1 MKPVA
6 FDRVGHLVRIPVTV
20 GDTARRFLFDS
31 GIGLSIVA
39 SDLAEHL
46 GLVPTGTSFTG
57 RRMSGQEITAPLAHL
72 PSLTI
77 GGHVIENAVVGVFDL
92 GPTDGESGF
101 DGILGL
107 DLLHDVVVRVDP
119 STRSLLL
126 QTDLPLASGDIEIPM
141 RVHRDGPS
149 VTLFAGLRLPSGRA
163 AEVEIDT
170 GSGCLI
176 LDSGFMA
183 DCGVRAEDVTETL
196 AGTDETGHRY
206 SRSYA
211 TTRGVVSVVDAPA
224 VGQQDPRTMFQS
236 IVHDGLLGSE
246 FLDRFVYSFD
256 VRGGRLV
263 ISRFPTVPS
272 SAAREYPNQRRRA
285 SGTG

>member
-1 MKPVA
+1 VVEAVA
-6 FDRVGHLVRIPVTV
+6 FDRVGHLVRVPVV
-20 GDTARRFLFDS
+20 AGDKACRFLLDS
-31 GIGLSIVA
+31 GNGLSTVA
-39 SDLAEHL
+39 SELAEHL
-46 GLVPTGTSFTG
+46 GLRLTGTSFTG
-57 RRMSGQEITAPLAHL
+57 QRMSGQEITAPLAHL
-72 PSLTI
+72 PRLTI

-92 GPTDGESGF
+92 GPTAGESGF
-101 DGILGL
+101 DGIVGL

-126 QTDLPLASGDIEIPM
+126 QPDLPLVSGDIEIPV

-183 DCGVRAEDVTETL
+183 DCGVGAEDITETL

-206 SRSYA
+206 SRSFA
-211 TTRGVVSVVDAPA
+211 ATRGVVSFVDAPA
-224 VGQQDPRTMFQS
+224 AGQQDPRTMFQS

-246 FLDRFVYSFD
+246 FLDRFVHSFD
-256 VRGGRLV
+256 VRDGRLV
-263 ISRFPTVPS
+263 LSAFRTVPS
-272 SAAREYPNQRRRA
+272 GAARE
-285 SGTG
+285 